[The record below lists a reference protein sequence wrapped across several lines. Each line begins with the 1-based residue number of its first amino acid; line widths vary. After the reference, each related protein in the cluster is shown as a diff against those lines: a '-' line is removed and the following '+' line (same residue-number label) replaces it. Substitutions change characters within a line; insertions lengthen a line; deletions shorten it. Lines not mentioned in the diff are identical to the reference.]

1 MTVFRGYLKIISKN
15 MGVIITYTAIFLAIS
30 LLITALMPE
39 KQKASFQ
46 AEKLNITIVDE
57 DDSPISQGLTEYLS
71 KTSNVTFSDMDKEEL
86 SRKLYARDTEYILR
100 IPDGFGENFLE
111 DNSLLDATKLPDS
124 SAAFFVDSLVDGF
137 LSTASS
143 YIKAG
148 YTQEEAVTKT
158 LRALDVEP
166 DVTIMDTGRLDE
178 NSRANYSYTFMYFP
192 YLYVTLMIYCISFV
206 LMAFSDR
213 EIRRRMLSSPISS
226 TKQTL
231 QAILAF
237 SLVFLAFWSISLLM
251 PLAMKNGADFYTSPL
266 AGYYILNSLALLL
279 VSVAIGFLVGSL
291 VKSSE
296 AVAAVSNIVGLGFC
310 FLCGVFVPMEY
321 LGKGVTQISQ
331 FLPVYWYETANEIL
345 ATHTSLSAENLQQVL
360 QSVGIQWA
368 YALALIV
375 VTLFVMKQKNR
386 EA

>member
-206 LMAFSDR
+206 LMAFSGR

-360 QSVGIQWA
+360 QSVGIQGA

-375 VTLFVMKQKNR
+375 ITLFIMKQKNR